1 MTVAFAP
8 VSATARPTVSKIG
21 IASNELPPFPG
32 VTPATICVPYS
43 LHARVW
49 NWPVAPVI
57 PCVKTRVSL
66 LTRTAILH
74 FRFYRSH
81 DFFRRFRHRLRRN
94 DRQTGIRKNL
104 FPDIDVGSLHSDD

>member
-21 IASNELPPFPG
+21 IASNELPPFAD

-49 NWPVAPVI
+49 NWPVAPVLRW
-57 PCVKTRVSL
+57 VKTRVSW

-74 FRFYRSH
+74 FWFYCSE
-81 DFFRRFRHRLRRN
+81 DFFRRFRHRPRRN
-94 DRQTGIRKNL
+94 DRQSAIRKNRS
-104 FPDIDVGSLHSDD
+104 PDIDLGS